1 MKSSNIIK
9 DMSEMDNFWDFST
22 LPNDHPLFDKT
33 LENQLGFFKLETGGD
48 TIVSA
53 IGNYY

>member
-53 IGNYY
+53 IGNFY

>member
-1 MKSSNIIK
+1 
-9 DMSEMDNFWDFST
+9 MDNFWDFST

-33 LENQLGFFKLETGGD
+33 LENQLGFFKLETGAD

-53 IGNYY
+53 IGNFTNCGNGGNSPVC